1 MCEHPVDSG
10 CVHHCRIFRLLK
22 RRQPDKT
29 SIDRKTKRTIFSR
42 TITNPSK
49 QMIIHTH
56 IYTQRNLKLT
66 PLTEKPG
73 VRTTQKRT
81 NSSSSS
87 RRRRTCEK
95 NATIGGETPD
105 GMLLLLCAAILTT
118 NNTTTTTTSFTQCV
132 CVCACALPKRES
144 ATEYNP
150 TNKLTLGPQQGSYC
164 KFLSDATC
172 AFS

>member
-81 NSSSSS
+81 NSSCSSS
-87 RRRRTCEK
+87 SRRRTCEK
-95 NATIGGETPD
+95 KATIGGETPD

-132 CVCACALPKRES
+132 CVCVRVTKARE
-144 ATEYNP
+144 
-150 TNKLTLGPQQGSYC
+150 C
-164 KFLSDATC
+164 DRV
-172 AFS
+172 